1 MDVAILCTGLLGL
14 LVFGLGMLVS
24 FQRGQSNVLY
34 AGDPDPTN
42 RTYRLIRAH
51 GNAIEY
57 APMLAV
63 LILFLGSAV
72 AVGIAVAA
80 LPIFQRYSAAM
91 AIWLMAVAVA
101 GFALQA
107 ADNSALLSV
116 LSLSQDHT
124 KANAAKLDLYELL
137 AAVNSSER

>member
-63 LILFLGSAV
+63 LILFLGTQDAAPWLLWTMGIV
-72 AVGIAVAA
+72 TAARYLHAVGMLIGPGLDQVQPLRFVGA
-80 LPIFQRYSAAM
+80 LGTY
-91 AIWLMAVAVA
+91 L
-101 GFALQA
+101 GGLALCVGVFI
-107 ADNSALLSV
+107 S
-116 LSLSQDHT
+116 
-124 KANAAKLDLYELL
+124 
-137 AAVNSSER
+137 